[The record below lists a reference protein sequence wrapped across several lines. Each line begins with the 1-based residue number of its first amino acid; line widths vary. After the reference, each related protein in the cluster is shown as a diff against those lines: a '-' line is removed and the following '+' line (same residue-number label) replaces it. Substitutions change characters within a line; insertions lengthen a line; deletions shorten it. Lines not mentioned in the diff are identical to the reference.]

1 MKKAELID
9 KYSKLLHIKNYSA
22 KTEKSY
28 LHHLNLFID
37 FISSN
42 KIKDIDQNLLLNYF
56 NYLKQKKNFSYSSMK
71 QALASVRFLFLD
83 VLKKEVDFD
92 FFIKMKKPNNLPN
105 VLTIEDVRNI
115 INSIENLK
123 HRAIIST
130 IYSCGLRISEA
141 VNLKISDIDS
151 SAMTVK
157 IVNAKGKNDRIVM
170 LSEKLLELL
179 REYFKEYRPKI
190 YLFEGQFGEKYS
202 ARSIQQIFNNA
213 VKKVKIKKKVS
224 VHTLRHSFA
233 SHLLDNG
240 TDIRFIQELLG
251 HKHLSTTQIY
261 THINPVSVK
270 KIKSPFDSFQSIKA
284 AI

>member
-1 MKKAELID
+1 MNKSELID
-9 KYSKLLHIKNYSA
+9 KYSKLLHLKNYST
-22 KTEKSY
+22 KTEKAY
-28 LHHLNLFID
+28 LHHLNLFLDYIRSSK
-37 FISSN
+37 ISYVDS
-42 KIKDIDQNLLLNYF
+42 KVLLDYF
-56 NYLKQKKNFSYSSMK
+56 NYLKQTKNFSYSAMK
-71 QALASVRFLFLD
+71 QALAAVRFLFLD
-83 VLKKEVDFD
+83 VLKKDIDFD
-92 FFIKMKKPNNLPN
+92 FFIKMKKPNSLPN
-105 VLTIEDVRNI
+105 VLSTEEVKRI
-115 INSIENLK
+115 INSIENIK

-141 VNLKISDIDS
+141 VNLKINDIDS

-170 LSEKLLELL
+170 LSEKLLSTL
-179 REYFKEYRPKI
+179 RDYFKEYKPKV
-190 YLFEGQFGEKYS
+190 YLFEGQKGEKYS
-202 ARSIQQIFNNA
+202 SRSIQQIFNNA
-213 VKKVKIKKKVS
+213 VKKAGIKKKVT

-270 KIKSPFDSFQSIKA
+270 KIKSPFDSL
-284 AI
+284 

>member
-1 MKKAELID
+1 MQNMKRAELID
-9 KYSKLLHIKNYSA
+9 KYSKLLHIKNYST

-28 LHHLNLFID
+28 LHHLDLFLN
-37 FISSN
+37 FLSSN
-42 KIKDIDQNLLLNYF
+42 KIKDIDQNVLLNYF
-56 NYLKQKKNFSYSSMK
+56 NYLKQTKNFSYSSMK
-71 QALASVRFLFLD
+71 QALASIRFLFLD

-92 FFIKMKKPNNLPN
+92 FFIKMKKPNSLPN
-105 VLTIEDVRNI
+105 ILTTEEVKNI
-115 INSIENLK
+115 IYSLTNLK

-141 VNLKISDIDS
+141 VNLKIQDIDS
-151 SAMTVK
+151 KAMTIK

-179 REYFKEYRPKI
+179 REYFKEYKPKT

-202 ARSIQQIFNNA
+202 TRSIQQIFNNA
-213 VKKVKIKKKVS
+213 VTKVKIKKRVT
-224 VHTLRHSFA
+224 VHSLRHSFA

-270 KIKSPFDSFQSIKA
+270 KIKSPFDSF
-284 AI
+284 

>member
-1 MKKAELID
+1 MKRSELID

-28 LHHLNLFID
+28 LHHLNLFLD

-42 KIKDIDQNLLLNYF
+42 KIKDIDQIVLLNYF
-56 NYLKQKKNFSYSSMK
+56 NYLKQIKNFSYSSMK

-92 FFIKMKKPNNLPN
+92 FFIKMKKPNSLPN
-105 VLTIEDVRNI
+105 ILTTEEVKNI

-141 VNLKISDIDS
+141 VNLKIQDIDS
-151 SAMTVK
+151 RAMTIK

-170 LSEKLLELL
+170 LSEKLLKLL
-179 REYFKEYRPKI
+179 REYFKEFKPKT
-190 YLFEGQFGEKYS
+190 YLFEGQCGEKYS

-213 VKKVKIKKKVS
+213 VKKVKTRKKVT

-233 SHLLDNG
+233 SHLLDSG

-270 KIKSPFDSFQSIKA
+270 KIKSPFDSL
-284 AI
+284 

>member
-1 MKKAELID
+1 MKRAELID
-9 KYSKLLHIKNYSA
+9 KYSKLLHIKNYST

-28 LHHLNLFID
+28 LHHLDLFLN
-37 FISSN
+37 FLSSN
-42 KIKDIDQNLLLNYF
+42 KIKDIDQNVLLNYF
-56 NYLKQKKNFSYSSMK
+56 NYLKQTKNFSYSSMK
-71 QALASVRFLFLD
+71 QALASIRFLFLD

-92 FFIKMKKPNNLPN
+92 FFIKMKKPNSLPN
-105 VLTIEDVRNI
+105 ILTTEEVKSI
-115 INSIENLK
+115 INSVENLK

-141 VNLKISDIDS
+141 VNLEIKDIDS
-151 SAMTVK
+151 KAMTIK

-190 YLFEGQFGEKYS
+190 YLFEGQFGKKYS

-213 VKKVKIKKKVS
+213 VKKTKIKKKVT
-224 VHTLRHSFA
+224 VHSLRHSFA
-233 SHLLDNG
+233 SHLLDSG

-261 THINPVSVK
+261 THINPASVK
-270 KIKSPFDSFQSIKA
+270 KIKSPFDSL
-284 AI
+284 

>member
-1 MKKAELID
+1 MKRSILID
-9 KYSKLLHIKNYSA
+9 NYSKLLHIKNYSV
-22 KTEKSY
+22 KTEKLY
-28 LHHLNLFID
+28 LHHLNLFLD
-37 FISSN
+37 YVSSS
-42 KIKDIDQNLLLNYF
+42 KIVNINEKTLLDYF
-56 NYLKQKKNFSYSSMK
+56 DHLKQNKNFSYSSMK

-83 VLKKEVDFD
+83 VLKKEIDFD
-92 FFIKMKKPNNLPN
+92 FFIKMKKPNSLPN
-105 VLTIEDVRNI
+105 ILTTEEVKNI
-115 INSIENLK
+115 INSIVNLK

-141 VNLKISDIDS
+141 VNLKISDVDS
-151 SAMTVK
+151 SAMTIK

-179 REYFKEYRPKI
+179 REYFKEYKPKT

-213 VKKVKIKKKVS
+213 VKKIKIKKKVT

-261 THINPVSVK
+261 THINPASVK
-270 KIKSPFDSFQSIKA
+270 KIKSPFDSL
-284 AI
+284 